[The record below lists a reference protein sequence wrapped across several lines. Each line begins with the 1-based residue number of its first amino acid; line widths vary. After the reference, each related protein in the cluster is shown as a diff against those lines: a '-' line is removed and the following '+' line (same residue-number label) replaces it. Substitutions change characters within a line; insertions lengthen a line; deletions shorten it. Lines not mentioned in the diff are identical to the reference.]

1 MDIFSANPISIF
13 VRSLYYSSTQ
23 QAVFFIAPTRLFTLL
38 FREGYCVTN
47 MWAAVFIY
55 PTCNSVEITSTTEIY
70 IIYGAELYILA
81 YGTIASL
88 ASKVAK
94 NVSNVIFMIF
104 KISWYD
110 SN

>member
-1 MDIFSANPISIF
+1 M
-13 VRSLYYSSTQ
+13 LLTCGHQ
-23 QAVFFIAPTRLFTLL
+23 CLFTQRVIQLK
-38 FREGYCVTN
+38 
-47 MWAAVFIY
+47 I
-55 PTCNSVEITSTTEIY
+55 ITSTTEIY
-70 IIYGAELYILA
+70 IIYVAELYILA
-81 YGTIASL
+81 YGIIASL